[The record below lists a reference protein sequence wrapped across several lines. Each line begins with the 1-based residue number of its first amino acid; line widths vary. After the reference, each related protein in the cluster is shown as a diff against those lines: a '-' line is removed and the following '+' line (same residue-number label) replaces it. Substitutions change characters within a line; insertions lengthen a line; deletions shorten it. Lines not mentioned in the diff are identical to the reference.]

1 MVDINARI
9 NWMPGMEL
17 TAETFSGIGEQL
29 EFRQQLAIRA
39 ALGSNRMG
47 LVPDSPFICNGIFV
61 KNRFE
66 VTGFRCTALL
76 PSGRMIDADE
86 DVQVTIPM
94 LFGNLYYLTVG
105 FSDEKVEFEKKGV
118 PFIRPHYI
126 YGIHTLEEVE
136 KNDLFP
142 LLRFHVAEGVFSS
155 DPTYMVP
162 CLLLTENQRFKE
174 YIDSYTERLN
184 GLATHANMVDGEG
197 KRALLRYVFMLK
209 SYNLKSPM
217 NDFILFTQEIA
228 QAIDYYIVIPNRGQ
242 STEVPAPR
250 EADIQAWLQW
260 LEDFMMGAAVILD
273 GVVLE
278 DNTIDYEALLAQ
290 AKKEL
295 YDKLHPELIE
305 KLLADMKEE
314 LREEMR
320 QQTEQLT
327 TYINETLKNAILE
340 QLTTEINDRQTKLSD
355 MLTEKFDV
363 LGKQLNESLYEKLY
377 FDLFENLFKA
387 LYVPEPE
394 EEKFVP
400 LI

>member
-126 YGIHTLEEVE
+126 YGIHTIEEVE

-142 LLRFHVAEGVFSS
+142 LLRFHVARSVNVETARRSRKVMTVVLVLTLIPAAYLTVNIVRDNVKENKVNDFVTSELEHSGVQILSTRV
-155 DPTYMVP
+155 DHDTLRVVAVG
-162 CLLLTENQRFKE
+162 KE
-174 YIDSYTERLN
+174 ITDREIAEARERMHFYGIGNMELRVIQASN
-184 GLATHANMVDGEG
+184 EESFALAT
-197 KRALLRYVFMLK
+197 
-209 SYNLKSPM
+209 S
-217 NDFILFTQEIA
+217 
-228 QAIDYYIVIPNRGQ
+228 
-242 STEVPAPR
+242 
-250 EADIQAWLQW
+250 
-260 LEDFMMGAAVILD
+260 
-273 GVVLE
+273 
-278 DNTIDYEALLAQ
+278 
-290 AKKEL
+290 
-295 YDKLHPELIE
+295 
-305 KLLADMKEE
+305 
-314 LREEMR
+314 
-320 QQTEQLT
+320 QLT
-327 TYINETLKNAILE
+327 NAERTNSALSSQIADLQRQLAVYTAMDTLSVHVSEEARTLFPTVESVAVGRLAGKPVALVMQRNG
-340 QLTTEINDRQTKLSD
+340 QTLTTES
-355 MLTEKFDV
+355 M
-363 LGKQLNESLYEKLY
+363 EKLEAW
-377 FDLFENLFKA
+377 LHTRLM
-387 LYVPEPE
+387 
-394 EEKFVP
+394 EKELEVV
-400 LI
+400 IK